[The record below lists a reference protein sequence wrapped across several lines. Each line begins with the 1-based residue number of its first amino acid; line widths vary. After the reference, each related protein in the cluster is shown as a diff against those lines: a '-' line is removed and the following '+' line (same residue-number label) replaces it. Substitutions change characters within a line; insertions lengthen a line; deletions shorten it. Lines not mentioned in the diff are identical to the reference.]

1 MNLETLFCAVTSV
14 TVLTSKGL
22 LCVSFVTPGENVGLQ
37 VPFRGG
43 YVNTLWAVPS
53 FATASNLDVRHGV
66 IILPRPERME
76 LVASTQKALHHDG
89 VRRGRAH
96 VRRVLAEELHQACYW
111 EQVHKNRR
119 THLLAPHQLPI

>member
-1 MNLETLFCAVTSV
+1 MNLETLFGAVTPIAI
-14 TVLTSKGL
+14 LTSEGL
-22 LCVSFVTPGENVGLQ
+22 LCVSFVTSSENMRLQ

-53 FATASNLDVRHGV
+53 LATASNLDVRHGV
-66 IILPRPERME
+66 IILSRPKRME
-76 LVASTQKALHHDG
+76 LVASTKKALHHDG
-89 VRRGRAH
+89 VRGGRAH

-119 THLLAPHQLPI
+119 THLLAP